1 MPNFDLRGEWK
12 TPIGLTSIRG
22 RNYDFITKKQNN
34 FPFFLVITINFVFLQ
49 KDFSTK
55 TLQIKTM
62 RIKTYLL
69 ALALL
74 LFGSSTVAAA
84 VDYSN
89 DKDYKVL
96 YEAMHHAFNDGD
108 SAKFFP
114 AVQALE
120 RYLFDKNDL
129 HGYYT
134 QRCNEIVF
142 QMNQQ
147 RIYEA
152 YKLAR
157 ELSKELREK
166 KIYTE
171 MYMAMNMLGHINRYC
186 GNKEEAKE
194 NWREVLRLMEENGY
208 YSSMPS
214 IYMNIVNV
222 ALDDSPQEADSLLEL
237 AKAIALKHCPERV
250 FDIETRRTLSY
261 YYRGDYNRFLKGY
274 ESYKK
279 GEAEGKSSVHGR
291 EIEVYHEALLGNT
304 DEAVKMAREELGD
317 EGLDA
322 ITFIYEK
329 AGRWEEA
336 FHALKKQTTAS
347 DSIDNV
353 VLTNSMMGIRDE
365 MMIYEAER
373 TSARHQFYMM
383 SAVILLLTLLALALF
398 YIVQARRRHFKQLKK
413 AYEQALESD
422 KMKTAFIQNIS
433 HEVRTPLN
441 IISGFSQV
449 IADPDLDAG
458 IEERRE
464 IARMTQKNARLITS
478 LIDEM
483 LLLSLNDN
491 SESTKKENLVKVN
504 NLMRDLLQE
513 IKYNLAP
520 KTDIRFE
527 STLPDDFTILTNEYQ
542 LRIIV
547 NALVDNA
554 IKNTPKGSILVK
566 VDKPSDD
573 VLNLIV
579 EDTGC
584 GIPASEAEHIFERFV
599 KLDDFKEGIGLGLPL
614 CRMLIEK
621 LGGTVRLDTTYTQG
635 ARFIVTLP
643 IS

>member
-1 MPNFDLRGEWK
+1 MM
-12 TPIGLTSIRG
+12 IRT
-22 RNYDFITKKQNN
+22 F
-34 FPFFLVITINFVFLQ
+34 
-49 KDFSTK
+49 
-55 TLQIKTM
+55 
-62 RIKTYLL
+62 LL
-69 ALALL
+69 AIAFILS
-74 LFGSSTVAAA
+74 GSSTVLAA

-89 DKDYKVL
+89 DKDYKML
-96 YEAMHHAFNDGD
+96 YDAMHHAFNDGD
-108 SAKFFP
+108 SAKFYP
-114 AVQALE
+114 ALE
-120 RYLFDKNDL
+120 ALQKYLLDKEDL

-142 QMNQQ
+142 QMNRQ

-166 KIYTE
+166 KVDTE
-171 MYMAMNMLGHINRYC
+171 MYMAMNMMGHINRYC

-194 NWREVLRLMEENGY
+194 NWREVLKLMEENGY

-222 ALDDSPQEADSLLEL
+222 ALDDSVEEADSLLEA
-237 AKAIALKHCPERV
+237 AKIIAVKHCPERV

-261 YYRGDYNRFLKGY
+261 YFRGDYDKFLKGY
-274 ESYKK
+274 EAYKK
-279 GEAEGKSSVHGR
+279 GVAEGKSSVHGR
-291 EIEVYHEALLGNT
+291 SIEVYHEALLGHT

-317 EGLDA
+317 EGMDA
-322 ITFIYEK
+322 ITIIYEK

-336 FHALKKQTTAS
+336 FHALKQQTEAS

-373 TSARHQFYMM
+373 KTARNQFYMM
-383 SAVILLLTLLALALF
+383 SAVIILLTLLATALF
-398 YIVQARRRHFKQLKK
+398 YITQSRRRHLKELKK
-413 AYEQALESD
+413 AYAQALESD

-449 IADPDLDAG
+449 IADPDLNAG
-458 IEERRE
+458 FEERRE
-464 IARMTQKNARLITS
+464 IAMMTQKNARLITT

-483 LLLSLNDN
+483 LLISLNDN
-491 SESTKKENLVKVN
+491 SEATKKDNTVEVN
-504 NLMRDLLQE
+504 KLMRYLLQE
-513 IKYNLAP
+513 MKPNIST
-520 KTDIRFE
+520 KTELRYE
-527 STLPDDFTILTNEYQ
+527 STLPDDFNFLTNEFQ

-554 IKNTPKGSILVK
+554 IKNTPEGSIILK
-566 VDKPSDD
+566 ADKPSDD
-573 VLNLIV
+573 LLTLVV

-584 GIPASEAEHIFERFV
+584 GIPAKEAEHIFERFV
-599 KLDDFKEGIGLGLPL
+599 KLDTFKEGIGLGLPL

-621 LGGTVRLDTTYTQG
+621 LGGSIRLDTSYTKG
-635 ARFIVTLP
+635 ARFVVTLP

>member
-1 MPNFDLRGEWK
+1 MM
-12 TPIGLTSIRG
+12 IRT
-22 RNYDFITKKQNN
+22 F
-34 FPFFLVITINFVFLQ
+34 
-49 KDFSTK
+49 
-55 TLQIKTM
+55 
-62 RIKTYLL
+62 LL
-69 ALALL
+69 AIAFI
-74 LFGSSTVAAA
+74 LFGSSTGLAA

-89 DKDYKVL
+89 DKDYKML
-96 YEAMHHAFNDGD
+96 YDAMHHAFNDGD
-108 SAKFFP
+108 SAKFYP
-114 AVQALE
+114 ALE
-120 RYLFDKNDL
+120 ALQKYLLDKEDL

-142 QMNQQ
+142 QMNRQ

-166 KIYTE
+166 KVDTE
-171 MYMAMNMLGHINRYC
+171 MYMAMNMMGHINRYC

-194 NWREVLRLMEENGY
+194 NWREVLKLMEENGY

-222 ALDDSPQEADSLLEL
+222 ALDDSVEEADSLLEV
-237 AKAIALKHCPERV
+237 AKIIAVRHCPERV

-261 YYRGDYNRFLKGY
+261 YYRGDYDKFLKGY
-274 ESYKK
+274 EAYKK
-279 GEAEGKSSVHGR
+279 GVAEGKSSVHGR
-291 EIEVYHEALLGNT
+291 SIEVYHEALLGHT

-317 EGLDA
+317 EGMDA
-322 ITFIYEK
+322 ITIIYEK

-336 FHALKKQTTAS
+336 FHALKQQTEAS

-373 TSARHQFYMM
+373 KTARNQFYMM
-383 SAVILLLTLLALALF
+383 SAVIILLTLLATALF
-398 YIVQARRRHFKQLKK
+398 YITQSRRRHLKELKK
-413 AYEQALESD
+413 AYAQALESD
-422 KMKTAFIQNIS
+422 KLKTAFIQNIS

-449 IADPDLDAG
+449 IADPDLNAG
-458 IEERRE
+458 FEERRE
-464 IARMTQKNARLITS
+464 IAMMTQKNARLITT

-483 LLLSLNDN
+483 LLISLNDN
-491 SESTKKENLVKVN
+491 SEATKKDNTVEVN
-504 NLMRDLLQE
+504 KLMLHLLQE
-513 IKYNLAP
+513 MKPNIST
-520 KTDIRFE
+520 KTELRYE
-527 STLPDDFTILTNEYQ
+527 STLPDDFNFLTNEFQ

-554 IKNTPKGSILVK
+554 IKNTPEGSIILK
-566 VDKPSDD
+566 ADRPSDD
-573 VLNLIV
+573 LLTLVV

-584 GIPASEAEHIFERFV
+584 GIPAKEAEHIFERFV
-599 KLDDFKEGIGLGLPL
+599 KLDTFKEGIGLGLPL

-621 LGGTVRLDTTYTQG
+621 LGGSIRLDTSYTKG
-635 ARFIVTLP
+635 ARFVVTLP

>member
-1 MPNFDLRGEWK
+1 MK
-12 TPIGLTSIRG
+12 IRT
-22 RNYDFITKKQNN
+22 F
-34 FPFFLVITINFVFLQ
+34 
-49 KDFSTK
+49 
-55 TLQIKTM
+55 
-62 RIKTYLL
+62 LL
-69 ALALL
+69 ALSIW
-74 LFGSSTVAAA
+74 LFGSSTVLAQA

-89 DKDYKVL
+89 DATYKEL
-96 YEAMHHAFNDGD
+96 YNAMHHAFNDGD

-114 AVQALE
+114 AVKALQQ
-120 RYLFDKNDL
+120 YLFDKKDL

-142 QMNQQ
+142 EMNQQ

-152 YKLAR
+152 YKMAR

-166 KIYTE
+166 KVDKE

-194 NWREVLRLMEENGY
+194 NWHEVLRLMQEHGY

-214 IYMNIVNV
+214 IYLNIVNV
-222 ALDDSPQEADSLLEL
+222 ALDDSPEEADSLLEI
-237 AKAIALKHCPERV
+237 AKQISLKHCPERV
-250 FDIETRRTLSY
+250 FDIESRRTLSY
-261 YYRGDYNRFLKGY
+261 YYRGDYDRFLKGY
-274 ESYKK
+274 EEYKK
-279 GEAEGKSSVHGR
+279 GVAEGKSSVNGR
-291 EIEVYHEALLGNT
+291 SIEVYHEALLGHT
-304 DEAVKMAREELGD
+304 DEAIKLAREELGD

-322 ITFIYEK
+322 ITIIYEK

-336 FHALKKQTTAS
+336 FHALKEQTAAS

-373 TSARHQFYMM
+373 DVARSRFYMM
-383 SAVILLLTLLALALF
+383 SAVIILLALLTIALF
-398 YIVQARRRHFKQLKK
+398 YITQTRRRHLKELRK
-413 AYEQALESD
+413 AYDQALESD

-441 IISGFSQV
+441 IIGGFSQV
-449 IADPDLDAG
+449 IANPDIDPG

-464 IARMTQKNARLITS
+464 IARMTQKNARLITT

-483 LLLSLNDN
+483 LLVSLN
-491 SESTKKENLVKVN
+491 ESTEGAKKENLVEVN
-504 NLMRDLLQE
+504 DLMRDLLQE
-513 IKYNLAP
+513 NQPNVSSKTTIQYDTTLA
-520 KTDIRFE
+520 
-527 STLPDDFTILTNEYQ
+527 DDFTILTNEYM
-542 LRIIV
+542 LKIIV

-554 IKNTPKGSILVK
+554 AKNTPKGTIVLRAT
-566 VDKPSDD
+566 KPSDD
-573 VLNLIV
+573 ELDLIV

-584 GIPASEAEHIFERFV
+584 GIPAAEAEHIFERFV
-599 KLDDFKEGIGLGLPL
+599 KLDTFKQGIGLGLPL

-635 ARFIVTLP
+635 ARFVVTLP
-643 IS
+643 II

>member
-1 MPNFDLRGEWK
+1 ML
-12 TPIGLTSIRG
+12 
-22 RNYDFITKKQNN
+22 YD
-34 FPFFLVITINFVFLQ
+34 
-49 KDFSTK
+49 
-55 TLQIKTM
+55 
-62 RIKTYLL
+62 
-69 ALALL
+69 
-74 LFGSSTVAAA
+74 
-84 VDYSN
+84 
-89 DKDYKVL
+89 
-96 YEAMHHAFNDGD
+96 AMHHAFNDGD
-108 SAKFFP
+108 SAKFYP
-114 AVQALE
+114 ALE
-120 RYLFDKNDL
+120 ALQKYLLDKEDL

-142 QMNQQ
+142 QMNRQ

-166 KIYTE
+166 KVDTE
-171 MYMAMNMLGHINRYC
+171 MYMAMNMMGHINRYC

-194 NWREVLRLMEENGY
+194 NWREVLKLMEENGY

-222 ALDDSPQEADSLLEL
+222 ALDDSVEEADSLLEA
-237 AKAIALKHCPERV
+237 AKIIAVKHCPERV

-261 YYRGDYNRFLKGY
+261 YFRGDYDKFLKGY
-274 ESYKK
+274 EAYKK
-279 GEAEGKSSVHGR
+279 GVAEGKSSVHGR
-291 EIEVYHEALLGNT
+291 SIEVYHEALLGHT

-317 EGLDA
+317 EGMDA
-322 ITFIYEK
+322 ITIIYEK

-336 FHALKKQTTAS
+336 FHALKQQTEAS

-373 TSARHQFYMM
+373 KTARNQFYMM
-383 SAVILLLTLLALALF
+383 SAVIILLTLLATALF
-398 YIVQARRRHFKQLKK
+398 YITQSRRRHLKELKK
-413 AYEQALESD
+413 AYAQALESD

-449 IADPDLDAG
+449 IADPDLNAG
-458 IEERRE
+458 FEERRE
-464 IARMTQKNARLITS
+464 IAMMTQKNARLITT

-483 LLLSLNDN
+483 LLISLNDN
-491 SESTKKENLVKVN
+491 SEATKKDNTVEVN
-504 NLMRDLLQE
+504 KLMRYLLQE
-513 IKYNLAP
+513 MKPNIST
-520 KTDIRFE
+520 KTELRYE
-527 STLPDDFTILTNEYQ
+527 STLPDDFNFLTNEFQ

-554 IKNTPKGSILVK
+554 IKNTPEGSIILK
-566 VDKPSDD
+566 ADKPSDD
-573 VLNLIV
+573 LLTLVV

-584 GIPASEAEHIFERFV
+584 GIPAKEAEHIFERFV
-599 KLDDFKEGIGLGLPL
+599 KLDTFKEGIGLGLPL

-621 LGGTVRLDTTYTQG
+621 LGGSIRLDTSYTKG
-635 ARFIVTLP
+635 ARFVVTLP

>member
-1 MPNFDLRGEWK
+1 MK
-12 TPIGLTSIRG
+12 
-22 RNYDFITKKQNN
+22 
-34 FPFFLVITINFVFLQ
+34 
-49 KDFSTK
+49 
-55 TLQIKTM
+55 IKTV
-62 RIKTYLL
+62 LL

-74 LFGSSTVAAA
+74 LFCSSTVFATA

-89 DKDYKVL
+89 DKTYKDL
-96 YEAMHHAFNDGD
+96 YDAMHHAFNDGD

-114 AVQALE
+114 ALYALQQ
-120 RYLFDKNDL
+120 YLLDQNDL

-166 KIYTE
+166 KVDKE

-194 NWREVLRLMEENGY
+194 NWREVLRLMEEHGY

-222 ALDDSPQEADSLLEL
+222 ALDDDPHEADSLLEI
-237 AKAIALKHCPERV
+237 AKTISLKHCPERV

-261 YYRGDYNRFLKGY
+261 FYRGDMERFLKGY
-274 ESYKK
+274 EAYKQ
-279 GEAEGKSSVHGR
+279 GEADGKSSVHGR
-291 EIEVYHEALLGNT
+291 EIEVYHEALLGHT
-304 DEAVKMAREELGD
+304 DEAVNMARQELGD

-322 ITFIYEK
+322 ITIIYEN
-329 AGRWEEA
+329 AGRWKDA
-336 FHALKKQTTAS
+336 FRALKKQTAAS

-373 TSARHQFYMM
+373 ATARTRFYMM
-383 SAVILLLTLLALALF
+383 LAVILLLGLLVAALF
-398 YIVQARRRHFKQLKK
+398 YIMQTRRRHLKQLSK
-413 AYEQALESD
+413 AYKQALESD
-422 KMKTAFIQNIS
+422 KMKTAFIKNIS

-449 IADPDLDAG
+449 IANSDLDTD

-464 IARMTQKNARLITS
+464 IARMTQKNARLITT

-483 LLLSLNDN
+483 LLVSLNEN
-491 SESTKKENLVKVN
+491 SEEAKKENLIKIN
-504 NLMRDLLQE
+504 GLMRNLLQDAKGNISTRTTIE
-513 IKYNLAP
+513 FD
-520 KTDIRFE
+520 T
-527 STLPDDFTILTNEYQ
+527 TLPDDFTILSNEYM
-542 LRIIV
+542 LRIII

-554 IKNTPKGSILVK
+554 VKNTPDGTITLKAT
-566 VDKPSDD
+566 KPNDNE
-573 VLNLIV
+573 LTLTV

-584 GIPASEAEHIFERFV
+584 GIPANEAEHIFERFV
-599 KLDDFKEGIGLGLPL
+599 KLDAFKEGIGLGLPL

-621 LGGTVRLDTTYTQG
+621 LNGTIRLDTTYTTG

>member
-1 MPNFDLRGEWK
+1 MK
-12 TPIGLTSIRG
+12 
-22 RNYDFITKKQNN
+22 
-34 FPFFLVITINFVFLQ
+34 
-49 KDFSTK
+49 
-55 TLQIKTM
+55 IKTF
-62 RIKTYLL
+62 LL
-69 ALALL
+69 AIALL
-74 LFGSSTVAAA
+74 LFGNSTVAAA

-89 DKDYKVL
+89 DKEYKVL

-114 AVQALE
+114 ALQALQN
-120 RYLFDKNDL
+120 YLLKKDDL

-142 QMNQQ
+142 LMNQQ
-147 RIYEA
+147 HIYEA

-166 KIYTE
+166 KIDKE

-194 NWREVLRLMEENGY
+194 NWREVLRLLEEHGY

-222 ALDDSPQEADSLLEL
+222 ALDDSPQEADSLLE
-237 AKAIALKHCPERV
+237 IARQISLKHCPERV
-250 FDIETRRTLSY
+250 FDIESRLTLSY
-261 YYRGDYNRFLKGY
+261 YYRGDMNKFLKGY
-274 ESYKK
+274 EAYKK

-291 EIEVYHEALLGNT
+291 SIEVYHEALLGNT
-304 DEAVKMAREELGD
+304 DEAVRMAREELAE

-322 ITFIYEK
+322 ITIIYEK
-329 AGRWEEA
+329 AGRWEDA
-336 FHALKKQTTAS
+336 FRALKRQSAIS

-353 VLTNSMMGIRDE
+353 VLSNSMMGIRDE

-373 TSARHQFYMM
+373 TSARHRFYMM
-383 SAVILLLTLLALALF
+383 SAVILLLTLLALALS
-398 YIVQARRRHFKQLKK
+398 YIVQSRRRHFKQLKK
-413 AYEQALESD
+413 AYNQALESD
-422 KMKTAFIQNIS
+422 KLKTAFIQNIS

-449 IADPDLDAG
+449 IADPDLNAG
-458 IEERRE
+458 FEERQE

-483 LLLSLNDN
+483 LLVSLNDN
-491 SESTKKENLVKVN
+491 AEASKKENQVKVN
-504 NLMRDLLQE
+504 RLMRELLQDS
-513 IKYNLAP
+513 KYNLSS
-520 KTDIRFE
+520 KTELRYE
-527 STLPDDFTILTNEYQ
+527 SMLPDDFTILTNEYQ
-542 LRIIV
+542 LRVIV

-554 IKNTPKGSILVK
+554 VKNTPKGTILVK
-566 VDKPSDD
+566 VNKASDD

-584 GIPASEAEHIFERFV
+584 GIPAKEAEHIFERFV

-614 CRMLIEK
+614 SRMLIEK
-621 LGGTVRLDTTYTQG
+621 LGGTVRLDTSYTQG
-635 ARFIVTLP
+635 ARFIVTIP
-643 IS
+643 IL

>member
-1 MPNFDLRGEWK
+1 M
-12 TPIGLTSIRG
+12 
-22 RNYDFITKKQNN
+22 RNYDFIAKKQNY
-34 FPFFLVITINFVFLQ
+34 FLIFLFITIYFVSLQ

-55 TLQIKTM
+55 TVDIKTM
-62 RIKTYLL
+62 KIRTFLL
-69 ALALL
+69 TLSIWLL
-74 LFGSSTVAAA
+74 GSSTVLAQA

-89 DKDYKVL
+89 DKTYNEL
-96 YEAMHHAFNDGD
+96 YNTMHHAFNDGD

-114 AVQALE
+114 AVKALE
-120 RYLFDKNDL
+120 QYLFDKDDL

-142 QMNQQ
+142 LMNQQ

-152 YKLAR
+152 YKMAR

-166 KIYTE
+166 KVDKE

-194 NWREVLRLMEENGY
+194 NWHEVLRLMEEHGY

-222 ALDDSPQEADSLLEL
+222 ALDDSPEEADSLLEI
-237 AKAIALKHCPERV
+237 AKQISIKHCPQRV
-250 FDIETRRTLSY
+250 FDIESRQTLSY
-261 YYRGDYNRFLKGY
+261 YYRGDYDRFLKGY
-274 ESYKK
+274 EAYKK

-291 EIEVYHEALLGNT
+291 SIEVYHEALLGHT
-304 DEAVKMAREELGD
+304 DEAIALAREEMGD

-322 ITFIYEK
+322 ITIIYEK

-336 FHALKKQTTAS
+336 FNALKKQTAAS

-353 VLTNSMMGIRDE
+353 VLTNSMLGIRDE
-365 MMIYEAER
+365 MTIYEAER
-373 TSARHQFYMM
+373 DATRSRFYMM
-383 SAVILLLTLLALALF
+383 SAVIILLALLAIALF
-398 YIVQARRRHFKQLKK
+398 YITQTRRRHLKELKK
-413 AYEQALESD
+413 AYDQALESD

-441 IISGFSQV
+441 IIGGFSQV
-449 IADPDLDAG
+449 IANPDLDPG

-464 IARMTQKNARLITS
+464 IARMTQKNARLITT

-483 LLLSLNDN
+483 LLVSLNEN
-491 SESTKKENLVKVN
+491 SEEAKKENRVKIN
-504 NLMRDLLQE
+504 SLMRGIMKENKGNILSKTSIQYDTT
-513 IKYNLAP
+513 LA
-520 KTDIRFE
+520 
-527 STLPDDFTILTNEYQ
+527 DDFTILSNEYM
-542 LRIIV
+542 LRIII

-554 IKNTPKGSILVK
+554 VKNTPNGSVFLK
-566 VDKPSDD
+566 ASKPSDTE
-573 VLNLIV
+573 LTLTV

-584 GIPASEAEHIFERFV
+584 GIPAAEAEHIFERFV
-599 KLDDFKEGIGLGLPL
+599 KLDTFKEGIGLGLPL

-643 IS
+643 II

>member
-1 MPNFDLRGEWK
+1 MK
-12 TPIGLTSIRG
+12 
-22 RNYDFITKKQNN
+22 
-34 FPFFLVITINFVFLQ
+34 
-49 KDFSTK
+49 
-55 TLQIKTM
+55 IKTF
-62 RIKTYLL
+62 LL
-69 ALALL
+69 TLSIL
-74 LFGSSTVAAA
+74 LFSNNTVLAQA

-89 DKDYKVL
+89 DKTYKEL
-96 YEAMHHAFNDGD
+96 YNAMHRAFNDGD
-108 SAKFFP
+108 STKFFP
-114 AVQALE
+114 AIQALQK
-120 RYLFDKNDL
+120 YLYDKDDL

-166 KIYTE
+166 KINKE

-194 NWREVLRLMEENGY
+194 NWHEVLRLMEEHGY

-222 ALDDSPQEADSLLEL
+222 ALDDSPEEADSLLEV
-237 AKAIALKHCPERV
+237 ARQISLKHCPERV
-250 FDIETRRTLSY
+250 FDIDTRRTLSY
-261 YYRGDYNRFLKGY
+261 YYRGDYDKFMEGY
-274 ESYKK
+274 EEYKK
-279 GEAEGKSSVHGR
+279 GVAEGKSSVHGR
-291 EIEVYHEALLGNT
+291 SIEIYHEALLGHT
-304 DEAVKMAREELGD
+304 DEAIKLAREELGD

-322 ITFIYEK
+322 VTIIYEK

-336 FHALKKQTTAS
+336 FHALKKQHLAS

-373 TSARHQFYMM
+373 DAARSRFYMM
-383 SAVILLLTLLALALF
+383 AAVIILLALLVVALF
-398 YIVQARRRHFKQLKK
+398 HITQTRRRHLKELKK
-413 AYEQALESD
+413 AYNQALESD

-449 IADPDLDAG
+449 IANPELDTN

-483 LLLSLNDN
+483 LLVSLNES
-491 SESTKKENLVKVN
+491 SEEAKKENHVEIN
-504 NLMRDLLQE
+504 TLMRGVMKEAEGNISTKTTIQYDTT
-513 IKYNLAP
+513 LA
-520 KTDIRFE
+520 DN
-527 STLPDDFTILTNEYQ
+527 FTILSNEYM
-542 LRIIV
+542 LKIII

-554 IKNTPKGSILVK
+554 VKNTPEGAIVLKAS
-566 VDKPSDD
+566 KPSDNE
-573 VLNLIV
+573 LALTV

-584 GIPASEAEHIFERFV
+584 GIPANEAEHIFERFV
-599 KLDDFKEGIGLGLPL
+599 KLDTFKEGIGLGLPL

-621 LGGTVRLDTTYTQG
+621 LGGGVRLDTAYTKG

>member
-1 MPNFDLRGEWK
+1 MM
-12 TPIGLTSIRG
+12 IRT
-22 RNYDFITKKQNN
+22 F
-34 FPFFLVITINFVFLQ
+34 
-49 KDFSTK
+49 
-55 TLQIKTM
+55 
-62 RIKTYLL
+62 LL
-69 ALALL
+69 AIAFI
-74 LFGSSTVAAA
+74 LFGSSTGLAA

-89 DKDYKVL
+89 DKDYKML
-96 YEAMHHAFNDGD
+96 YDAMHHAFNDGD
-108 SAKFFP
+108 SAKFYP
-114 AVQALE
+114 ALE
-120 RYLFDKNDL
+120 ALQKYLLDKEDL

-142 QMNQQ
+142 QMNRQ

-166 KIYTE
+166 KVDTE
-171 MYMAMNMLGHINRYC
+171 MYMAMNMMGHINRYC

-222 ALDDSPQEADSLLEL
+222 ALDDSVEEADSLLEA
-237 AKAIALKHCPERV
+237 AKIIAVKHCPERV

-261 YYRGDYNRFLKGY
+261 YYRGDYDKFLKGY
-274 ESYKK
+274 EAYKK
-279 GEAEGKSSVHGR
+279 GVAEGKSSVHGR
-291 EIEVYHEALLGNT
+291 SIEVYHEALLGHT

-317 EGLDA
+317 EGMDA
-322 ITFIYEK
+322 ITIIYEK

-336 FHALKKQTTAS
+336 FHALKQQTEAS

-373 TSARHQFYMM
+373 KTARNQFYMM
-383 SAVILLLTLLALALF
+383 SAVIILLTLLATALF
-398 YIVQARRRHFKQLKK
+398 YITQSRRRHLKELKK
-413 AYEQALESD
+413 AYAQALESD
-422 KMKTAFIQNIS
+422 KLKTAFIQNIS

-449 IADPDLDAG
+449 IADPDLNADF
-458 IEERRE
+458 EERRE
-464 IARMTQKNARLITS
+464 IALMTQKNARLITT

-483 LLLSLNDN
+483 LLISLNDN
-491 SESTKKENLVKVN
+491 SEATKKDNTVEVN
-504 NLMRDLLQE
+504 KLMLHLLQE
-513 IKYNLAP
+513 MKPNIST
-520 KTDIRFE
+520 KTELRYE
-527 STLPDDFTILTNEYQ
+527 STLPDDFNFLTNEFQ

-554 IKNTPKGSILVK
+554 IKNTPEGSIILK
-566 VDKPSDD
+566 ADKSSDD
-573 VLNLIV
+573 LLTLVV

-584 GIPASEAEHIFERFV
+584 GIPAKEAEHIFERFV
-599 KLDDFKEGIGLGLPL
+599 KLDTFKEGIGLGLPL

-621 LGGTVRLDTTYTQG
+621 LGGSIRLDTSYTKG
-635 ARFIVTLP
+635 ARFVVTLP

>member
-1 MPNFDLRGEWK
+1 MK
-12 TPIGLTSIRG
+12 IRT
-22 RNYDFITKKQNN
+22 F
-34 FPFFLVITINFVFLQ
+34 
-49 KDFSTK
+49 
-55 TLQIKTM
+55 
-62 RIKTYLL
+62 LL
-69 ALALL
+69 ALSIW
-74 LFGSSTVAAA
+74 LFGSSTVLAQA

-89 DKDYKVL
+89 DATYMEL
-96 YEAMHHAFNDGD
+96 YNAMHHAFNDGD

-114 AVQALE
+114 AVKALQQ
-120 RYLFDKNDL
+120 YLFDKKDL

-142 QMNQQ
+142 EMNQQ

-152 YKLAR
+152 YKMAR
-157 ELSKELREK
+157 ELSQELREK
-166 KIYTE
+166 KIDKE

-194 NWREVLRLMEENGY
+194 NWREVLRLMQEHGY

-214 IYMNIVNV
+214 IYLNIVNV
-222 ALDDSPQEADSLLEL
+222 ALDDSPEEADSLLEV
-237 AKAIALKHCPERV
+237 AKQISQKYSPERV

-261 YYRGDYNRFLKGY
+261 YYRGDYDRFLKGY
-274 ESYKK
+274 EEYKK
-279 GEAEGKSSVHGR
+279 GVAEGQSSVHGR
-291 EIEVYHEALLGNT
+291 SIEVYHEALLGHT
-304 DEAVKMAREELGD
+304 DEAIKLAREELGD

-322 ITFIYEK
+322 ITIIYEK

-336 FHALKKQTTAS
+336 FHALKEQTATS

-373 TSARHQFYMM
+373 DVARSRFYMM
-383 SAVILLLTLLALALF
+383 SAVIILLALLTIALF
-398 YIVQARRRHFKQLKK
+398 YITQTRRRHLKELRK
-413 AYEQALESD
+413 AYDQALESD

-441 IISGFSQV
+441 IIGGFSQV
-449 IADPDLDAG
+449 IANPDIDPG

-464 IARMTQKNARLITS
+464 IARMTQKNARLITT

-483 LLLSLNDN
+483 LLVSLN
-491 SESTKKENLVKVN
+491 ESTEGAKKENQIEIN
-504 NLMRDLLQE
+504 NLMRGVMKE
-513 IKYNLAP
+513 AESNLSS
-520 KTDIRFE
+520 KTKIQYDT
-527 STLPDDFTILTNEYQ
+527 TLADDFTILTNEYM
-542 LRIIV
+542 LKIIV

-554 IKNTPKGSILVK
+554 AKNTPKGTIVLRAT
-566 VDKPSDD
+566 KPSDD
-573 VLNLIV
+573 ELDLIV

-584 GIPASEAEHIFERFV
+584 GIPAAEAEHIFERFV
-599 KLDDFKEGIGLGLPL
+599 KLDTFKQGIGLGLPL

-635 ARFIVTLP
+635 ARFVVTLP
-643 IS
+643 II

>member
-1 MPNFDLRGEWK
+1 MK
-12 TPIGLTSIRG
+12 
-22 RNYDFITKKQNN
+22 
-34 FPFFLVITINFVFLQ
+34 
-49 KDFSTK
+49 
-55 TLQIKTM
+55 IKTF
-62 RIKTYLL
+62 LL
-69 ALALL
+69 TLSIL
-74 LFGSSTVAAA
+74 LFSNNTVLAQA

-89 DKDYKVL
+89 DKTYKEL
-96 YEAMHHAFNDGD
+96 YNAMHRAFNDGD
-108 SAKFFP
+108 STKFFP
-114 AVQALE
+114 AIQALQK
-120 RYLFDKNDL
+120 YLYDKDDL

-166 KIYTE
+166 KIDKE
-171 MYMAMNMLGHINRYC
+171 MYMAMNMQGHINRYC
-186 GNKEEAKE
+186 GNKEEAKN
-194 NWREVLRLMEENGY
+194 NWHEVLRLMQEHGY
-208 YSSMPS
+208 FSSMPT

-222 ALDDSPQEADSLLEL
+222 ALDDSTEEADSLLEI
-237 AKAIALKHCPERV
+237 AKQISLKHCPERV
-250 FDIETRRTLSY
+250 FDIETRQTLSY
-261 YYRGDYNRFLKGY
+261 YFRGDFNRFLKGY
-274 ESYKK
+274 AAYKK
-279 GEAEGKSSVHGR
+279 GMAEGKSSVHGR
-291 EIEVYHEALLGNT
+291 EIEIYHEALLGNT
-304 DEAVKMAREELGD
+304 DKAVKMAHEELGD

-322 ITFIYEK
+322 VTIIYEK

-336 FHALKKQTTAS
+336 FHALKKQHVAS

-353 VLTNSMMGIRDE
+353 VLSNSMMGIRDE

-373 TSARHQFYMM
+373 DAARSRFYMM
-383 SAVILLLTLLALALF
+383 AAVIILLALLVVALF
-398 YIVQARRRHFKQLKK
+398 HITQTRRRHLKELKK
-413 AYEQALESD
+413 AYNQALESD

-449 IADPDLDAG
+449 IANPELDTN

-483 LLLSLNDN
+483 LLVSLNES
-491 SESTKKENLVKVN
+491 SEEAKKENLVEIN
-504 NLMRDLLQE
+504 TLMRGVMKEAEGNISTKTTIQYDTT
-513 IKYNLAP
+513 LA
-520 KTDIRFE
+520 DN
-527 STLPDDFTILTNEYQ
+527 FTILSNEYM
-542 LRIIV
+542 LKIII

-554 IKNTPKGSILVK
+554 VKNTPEGAIVLKAS
-566 VDKPSDD
+566 KPSDNE
-573 VLNLIV
+573 LALTV

-584 GIPASEAEHIFERFV
+584 GIPANEAEHIFERFV
-599 KLDDFKEGIGLGLPL
+599 KLDTFKEGIGLGLPL

-621 LGGTVRLDTTYTQG
+621 LGGGVRLDTAYTKG

>member
-1 MPNFDLRGEWK
+1 MM
-12 TPIGLTSIRG
+12 IRT
-22 RNYDFITKKQNN
+22 F
-34 FPFFLVITINFVFLQ
+34 
-49 KDFSTK
+49 
-55 TLQIKTM
+55 
-62 RIKTYLL
+62 LL
-69 ALALL
+69 AIAFILS
-74 LFGSSTVAAA
+74 GSSTVLAA

-89 DKDYKVL
+89 DKDYKML
-96 YEAMHHAFNDGD
+96 YDAMHHAFNDGD
-108 SAKFFP
+108 SAKFYP
-114 AVQALE
+114 ALE
-120 RYLFDKNDL
+120 ALQKYLLDKEDL

-142 QMNQQ
+142 QMNRQ

-166 KIYTE
+166 KVDTE
-171 MYMAMNMLGHINRYC
+171 MYMAMNMMGHINRYC

-194 NWREVLRLMEENGY
+194 NWREVLKLMEENGY

-222 ALDDSPQEADSLLEL
+222 ALDDSVEEADSLLEA
-237 AKAIALKHCPERV
+237 AKIIALKHCPERV

-261 YYRGDYNRFLKGY
+261 YYRGDYDKFLKGY
-274 ESYKK
+274 EAYKK
-279 GEAEGKSSVHGR
+279 GVSEGKSSVHGR
-291 EIEVYHEALLGNT
+291 SIEVYHEALLGHT

-317 EGLDA
+317 EGMDA
-322 ITFIYEK
+322 ISIIYEK

-336 FHALKKQTTAS
+336 FHALKQQTEAS

-373 TSARHQFYMM
+373 KTARNQLYML
-383 SAVILLLTLLALALF
+383 SAVIILLTLLATALF
-398 YIVQARRRHFKQLKK
+398 YITQSRRRHLKELKK
-413 AYEQALESD
+413 AYAQALESD

-449 IADPDLDAG
+449 IADPDLNADF
-458 IEERRE
+458 EERRE
-464 IARMTQKNARLITS
+464 IALMTQKNARLITT

-483 LLLSLNDN
+483 LLISLNDN
-491 SESTKKENLVKVN
+491 SEATKKDNTVEVN
-504 NLMRDLLQE
+504 KLMRYLLQE
-513 IKYNLAP
+513 MKPNIST
-520 KTDIRFE
+520 KTELRYE
-527 STLPDDFTILTNEYQ
+527 STLPDDFNFLTNEFQ

-554 IKNTPKGSILVK
+554 IKNTPEGSIILK
-566 VDKPSDD
+566 ADKPSDD
-573 VLNLIV
+573 LLTLVV

-584 GIPASEAEHIFERFV
+584 GIPAKEAEHIFERFV
-599 KLDDFKEGIGLGLPL
+599 KLDTFKEGIGLGLPL

-621 LGGTVRLDTTYTQG
+621 LGGSIRLDTSYTKG
-635 ARFIVTLP
+635 ARFVVTLP

>member
-1 MPNFDLRGEWK
+1 MK
-12 TPIGLTSIRG
+12 
-22 RNYDFITKKQNN
+22 
-34 FPFFLVITINFVFLQ
+34 
-49 KDFSTK
+49 
-55 TLQIKTM
+55 IKTF
-62 RIKTYLL
+62 LL
-69 ALALL
+69 TLSIL
-74 LFGSSTVAAA
+74 LFSNNTVFAQA

-89 DKDYKVL
+89 DKTYKEL
-96 YEAMHHAFNDGD
+96 YNAMHRAFNDGD
-108 SAKFFP
+108 STKFFP
-114 AVQALE
+114 AIQALQQ
-120 RYLFDKNDL
+120 YLYDKDDL

-142 QMNQQ
+142 EMNQQ

-166 KIYTE
+166 KIDKE

-194 NWREVLRLMEENGY
+194 NWREVLRLMEEHGY

-222 ALDDSPQEADSLLEL
+222 ALDDSPEEADSLLEV
-237 AKAIALKHCPERV
+237 AKQISIKHCPERV

-261 YYRGDYNRFLKGY
+261 FYRGDLDKFLKGY
-274 ESYKK
+274 EYYKK
-279 GEAEGKSSVHGR
+279 GVAEGKSSVHGR
-291 EIEVYHEALLGNT
+291 EIEIYHESLLGHT
-304 DEAVKMAREELGD
+304 DQAVEMARKELGN

-322 ITFIYEK
+322 ITLIYEK
-329 AGRWEEA
+329 AGRWEDA
-336 FHALKKQTTAS
+336 FRALKKQHLAS

-373 TSARHQFYMM
+373 DVVRTRFYLM
-383 SAVILLLTLLALALF
+383 SAVIILLALLAIALF
-398 YIVQARRRHFKQLKK
+398 YITQTRRRHLKELRK
-413 AYEQALESD
+413 AYDQVLESD

-441 IISGFSQV
+441 IIGGFSQV
-449 IADPDLDAG
+449 IANPDLDPN

-464 IARMTQKNARLITS
+464 IARMTQKNARLITM

-483 LLLSLNDN
+483 LLVSLNEN
-491 SESTKKENLVKVN
+491 SEEAKKENQVEIN
-504 NLMRDLLQE
+504 NLMRGVMKEAEDDLSDKTTIQ
-513 IKYNLAP
+513 YDTTLA
-520 KTDIRFE
+520 
-527 STLPDDFTILTNEYQ
+527 DDFTILTNEYM
-542 LRIIV
+542 LKIV
-547 NALVDNA
+547 ISAIVDNA
-554 IKNTPKGSILVK
+554 VKYTPEGTITLKAA
-566 VDKPSDD
+566 KPSDTE
-573 VLNLIV
+573 LALTV

-584 GIPASEAEHIFERFV
+584 GVPAAEAEHIFERFV
-599 KLDDFKEGIGLGLPL
+599 KLDTFKEGIGLGLPL

-635 ARFIVTLP
+635 ACFVVTLP
-643 IS
+643 IL

>member
-1 MPNFDLRGEWK
+1 MM
-12 TPIGLTSIRG
+12 IRT
-22 RNYDFITKKQNN
+22 F
-34 FPFFLVITINFVFLQ
+34 
-49 KDFSTK
+49 
-55 TLQIKTM
+55 
-62 RIKTYLL
+62 LL
-69 ALALL
+69 AIAFILS
-74 LFGSSTVAAA
+74 GSSTVLAA

-89 DKDYKVL
+89 DKDYKML
-96 YEAMHHAFNDGD
+96 YDAMHHAFNDGD
-108 SAKFFP
+108 SAKFYP
-114 AVQALE
+114 ALE
-120 RYLFDKNDL
+120 ALQKYLLDKEDL

-166 KIYTE
+166 KVDTE
-171 MYMAMNMLGHINRYC
+171 MYMAMNMMGHINRYC

-194 NWREVLRLMEENGY
+194 NWREVLKLMEENGY

-222 ALDDSPQEADSLLEL
+222 ALDDSVEEADSLLEA
-237 AKAIALKHCPERV
+237 AKIIALKHCPERV

-261 YYRGDYNRFLKGY
+261 YYRGDYDKFLKGY
-274 ESYKK
+274 EAYKK
-279 GEAEGKSSVHGR
+279 GVAEGKSSVHGR
-291 EIEVYHEALLGNT
+291 SIEVYHEALLGHT

-317 EGLDA
+317 EGMDA
-322 ITFIYEK
+322 ITIIYEK

-336 FHALKKQTTAS
+336 FHALKQQTEAS

-373 TSARHQFYMM
+373 KTARNQLYML
-383 SAVILLLTLLALALF
+383 SAVIILLTLLATALF
-398 YIVQARRRHFKQLKK
+398 YITQSRRRHLKELKK
-413 AYEQALESD
+413 AYAQALESD

-449 IADPDLDAG
+449 IADPDLNAG
-458 IEERRE
+458 FEERRE
-464 IARMTQKNARLITS
+464 IAMMTQKNARLITT

-483 LLLSLNDN
+483 LLISLNDN
-491 SESTKKENLVKVN
+491 SEATKKDNTVEVN
-504 NLMRDLLQE
+504 KLMRYLLQE
-513 IKYNLAP
+513 MKPNIST
-520 KTDIRFE
+520 KTELRYE
-527 STLPDDFTILTNEYQ
+527 STLPDDFNFLTNEFQ

-554 IKNTPKGSILVK
+554 IKNTPEGSIILK
-566 VDKPSDD
+566 ADKLSDD
-573 VLNLIV
+573 LLTLVV

-584 GIPASEAEHIFERFV
+584 GIPAKEAEHIFERFV
-599 KLDDFKEGIGLGLPL
+599 KLDTFKEGIGLGLPL

-621 LGGTVRLDTTYTQG
+621 LGGSIRLDTSYTKG
-635 ARFIVTLP
+635 ARFVVTLP

>member
-1 MPNFDLRGEWK
+1 MM
-12 TPIGLTSIRG
+12 IRT
-22 RNYDFITKKQNN
+22 F
-34 FPFFLVITINFVFLQ
+34 
-49 KDFSTK
+49 
-55 TLQIKTM
+55 
-62 RIKTYLL
+62 LL
-69 ALALL
+69 AIAFI
-74 LFGSSTVAAA
+74 LFGSSTGLAA

-89 DKDYKVL
+89 DKDYKML
-96 YEAMHHAFNDGD
+96 YDAMHHAFNDGD
-108 SAKFFP
+108 SAKFYP
-114 AVQALE
+114 ALE
-120 RYLFDKNDL
+120 ALQKYLLDKEDL

-166 KIYTE
+166 KVDTE
-171 MYMAMNMLGHINRYC
+171 MYMAMNMMGHINRYC

-194 NWREVLRLMEENGY
+194 NWREVLKLMEENGY

-222 ALDDSPQEADSLLEL
+222 ALDDSVEEADSLLEA
-237 AKAIALKHCPERV
+237 AKIIALKHCPERV

-261 YYRGDYNRFLKGY
+261 YYRGDYDKFLKGY
-274 ESYKK
+274 EAYKK
-279 GEAEGKSSVHGR
+279 GVAEGKSSVHGR
-291 EIEVYHEALLGNT
+291 SIEVYHEALLGHT

-317 EGLDA
+317 EGMDA
-322 ITFIYEK
+322 ITIIYEK

-336 FHALKKQTTAS
+336 FHALKQQTEAS

-373 TSARHQFYMM
+373 KTARNQFYMM
-383 SAVILLLTLLALALF
+383 SAVIILLTLLATALF
-398 YIVQARRRHFKQLKK
+398 YITQSRRRHLKELKK
-413 AYEQALESD
+413 AYAQALESD
-422 KMKTAFIQNIS
+422 KLKTAFIQNIS

-449 IADPDLDAG
+449 IADPDLNAG
-458 IEERRE
+458 FEERRE
-464 IARMTQKNARLITS
+464 IAMMTQKNARLITT

-483 LLLSLNDN
+483 LLISLNDN
-491 SESTKKENLVKVN
+491 SEATKKDNTVEVN
-504 NLMRDLLQE
+504 KLMRYLLQE
-513 IKYNLAP
+513 MKPNIST
-520 KTDIRFE
+520 KTELRYE
-527 STLPDDFTILTNEYQ
+527 STLPDDFNFLTNEFQ

-554 IKNTPKGSILVK
+554 IKNTPEGSIILK
-566 VDKPSDD
+566 ADKPSDD
-573 VLNLIV
+573 LLTLVV

-584 GIPASEAEHIFERFV
+584 GIPAKEAEHIFERFV
-599 KLDDFKEGIGLGLPL
+599 KLDTFKEGIGLGLPL

-621 LGGTVRLDTTYTQG
+621 LGGSIRLDTSYTKG
-635 ARFIVTLP
+635 ARFVVTLP